1 MADDAYRG
9 GTTTCCSSSC
19 SHVSTV
25 WRPRH
30 RAAGVRARGLL
41 DEGQFLGRRA
51 YGEAARTGN
60 KGQNRCQHANETVLW
75 PFERRIQTSV
85 LGMESAPLAYA
96 VWRSLKSQPLKWKSE
111 DATTLHHRW
120 QSRCTHVNYSC
131 ESVARWFSVAVNQH
145 LLDSI
150 ARFKQNAN
158 SLDKVYIDLTRR
170 DR

>member
-51 YGEAARTGN
+51 YREAAMTGH
-60 KGQNRCQHANETVLW
+60 KDQNRCQHANETVLW
-75 PFERRIQTSV
+75 PFERRIQMSV
-85 LGMESAPLAYA
+85 LGMESTPLAYA
-96 VWRSLKSQPLKWKSE
+96 VWREESKSQPLKWKSE
-111 DATTLHHRW
+111 DATKLYHRR
-120 QSRCTHVNYSC
+120 QSRYTHVNNFC
-131 ESVARWFSVAVNQH
+131 ESVARWCSVAANQH
-145 LLDSI
+145 LLESI
-150 ARFKQNAN
+150 ARFKRNEN
-158 SLDKVYIDLTRR
+158 SLDTV
-170 DR
+170 